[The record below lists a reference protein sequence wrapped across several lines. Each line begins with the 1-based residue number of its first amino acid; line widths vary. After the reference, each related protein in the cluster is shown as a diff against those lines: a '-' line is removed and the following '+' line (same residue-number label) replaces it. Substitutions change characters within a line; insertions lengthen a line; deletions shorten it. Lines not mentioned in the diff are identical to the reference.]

1 MLAFFDDQQLE
12 HEPRFFLSSGSRRPN
27 PEVAKRPTVLKKILI
42 QHGHELKIRKSHGM
56 EPIAAIH
63 TPVYLHFL
71 ENIYWRWQQIE
82 GAFEEVIANVH
93 PNRYSSAYPDSAV
106 EQAGWHMA
114 DTACPVG
121 PKTWAS
127 ALASANTAIEA
138 AQNVLDGAGSVY
150 ALCRPPGHHAFAD
163 MAGGF
168 CYLNNSAIAA
178 QRLRQ
183 GYKRIAILD
192 VDVHHGNGTQGIF
205 YHRDDVF
212 TVSLLSLIHI

>member
-1 MLAFFDDQQLE
+1 
-12 HEPRFFLSSGSRRPN
+12 
-27 PEVAKRPTVLKKILI
+27 
-42 QHGHELKIRKSHGM
+42 
-56 EPIAAIH
+56 
-63 TPVYLHFL
+63 
-71 ENIYWRWQQIE
+71 
-82 GAFEEVIANVH
+82 
-93 PNRYSSAYPDSAV
+93 
-106 EQAGWHMA
+106 MA

-121 PKTWAS
+121 QKTWAS

-138 AQNVLDGAGSVY
+138 AQNVLDGIGSVY

-192 VDVHHGNGTQGIF
+192 VDVHHGNWTQGIF

-212 TVSLLSLIHI
+212 TVSLHADPVRFYPFFCGHRHERGESAGAGFNLNCPLERGTSDEDYLQTL